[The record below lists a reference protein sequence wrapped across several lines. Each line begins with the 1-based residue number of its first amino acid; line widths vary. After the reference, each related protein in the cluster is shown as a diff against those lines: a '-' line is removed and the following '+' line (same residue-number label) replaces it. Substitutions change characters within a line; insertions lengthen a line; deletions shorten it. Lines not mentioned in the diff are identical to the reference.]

1 MAAINFSRLT
11 FVSNHSVRREYTVEV
26 KIYKQVLWMSL
37 AYLASLYYVNPPGT
51 STHLKQLKHRLT
63 LKGN

>member
-37 AYLASLYYVNPPGT
+37 AYLAYVNITWILQELQPT
-51 STHLKQLKHRLT
+51 S
-63 LKGN
+63 NS